1 MQTARRRGRQGE
13 EEERER
19 GECCEQVRGECV
31 NIAPGRIE
39 KQMSNEN
46 RKQGRECRERSTTG
60 SREGSG
66 GTVQAGRARTHI
78 AGWSP
83 FWEVG
88 EFSAKGKV
96 DERTQDGRTTS
107 MSNVHKFMTSL
118 PSQRRVPHGCVLV
131 CAGGRFVVVPFR
143 CCCSCCCCACRL
155 FTLSASRGGQGEREA
170 ATLQW
175 QWADA

>member
-1 MQTARRRGRQGE
+1 MQTARRRGCQGE
-13 EEERER
+13 GDEYERGERE

-46 RKQGRECRERSTTG
+46 RKQREGRTTG

-66 GTVQAGRARTHI
+66 GTASRARTHI

-96 DERTQDGRTTS
+96 DGRTDGRTTS

-118 PSQRRVPHGCVLV
+118 PSRGGCHMDV
-131 CAGGRFVVVPFR
+131 CVCGWAV
-143 CCCSCCCCACRL
+143 CCCSVSLLLLLLLLRVSSVYIVSL
-155 FTLSASRGGQGEREA
+155 KRRPGGDEA
-170 ATLQW
+170 ATLQR